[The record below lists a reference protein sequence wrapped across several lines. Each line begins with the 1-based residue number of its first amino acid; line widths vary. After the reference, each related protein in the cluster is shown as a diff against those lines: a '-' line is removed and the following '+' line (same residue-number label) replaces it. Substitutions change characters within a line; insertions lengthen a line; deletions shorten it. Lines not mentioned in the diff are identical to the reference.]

1 MKHLHKHIHQV
12 KHTNDTPSPS
22 FMGYITRHQVTIY
35 YSLCYITGQLIRKLK
50 TFVFENKAIA
60 LSTGSL

>member
-12 KHTNDTPSPS
+12 KHTNDTPPPS
-22 FMGYITRHQVTIY
+22 FMGY
-35 YSLCYITGQLIRKLK
+35 YSLCSITGRLIRKLK